1 MIDVKQ
7 EDDNTFT
14 IYWDE
19 NNPKESILNTWTEE
33 DFINAIQNKLQSLEE
48 LGVLDNATQAI
59 NQINDHIE
67 EEFFINQT
75 PEEVNQDIQTL
86 KDFISKNVQES
97 NYEGFNQG
105 PEDYKLKED

>member
-19 NNPKESILNTWTEE
+19 NDPKESILNTWTEE

-67 EEFFINQT
+67 EEFFIDQSA
-75 PEEVNQDIQTL
+75 EEVNQDILNAQKFLRDQDTEQSQT
-86 KDFISKNVQES
+86 
-97 NYEGFNQG
+97 
-105 PEDYKLKED
+105 

>member
-19 NNPKESILNTWTEE
+19 NDPKESILNTWTEE

-48 LGVLDNATQAI
+48 LGVLDNATEAI

-67 EEFFINQT
+67 EEFFIDQT
-75 PEEVNQDIQTL
+75 PEEVNEDIQTL
-86 KDFISKNVQES
+86 KDFIA
-97 NYEGFNQG
+97 NQG
-105 PEDYKLKED
+105 TEQSQDRTVPPPNFPLFP

>member
-19 NNPKESILNTWTEE
+19 NDPKESILNTWTEE

-48 LGVLDNATQAI
+48 LGVLDDATHAI

-67 EEFFINQT
+67 EEFFIDQSE
-75 PEEVNQDIQTL
+75 EEVIEDINTL
-86 KDFISKNVQES
+86 KDFIA
-97 NYEGFNQG
+97 NQG
-105 PEDYKLKED
+105 TEQSQDRVVPPPNFPLFP

>member
-19 NNPKESILNTWTEE
+19 NDPHESIFNTWTEE
-33 DFINAIQNKLQSLEE
+33 DFINAIQNHLNTLQE
-48 LGVLDNATQAI
+48 LGVLDDATKAI

-67 EEFFINQT
+67 EEFFIDQSA
-75 PEEVNQDIQTL
+75 EEVNQDIQTL
-86 KDFISKNVQES
+86 KDFIA
-97 NYEGFNQG
+97 NQDN
-105 PEDYKLKED
+105 ELKKD

>member
-19 NNPKESILNTWTEE
+19 NDPQESILNTWTEE

-48 LGVLDNATQAI
+48 LGVLDDATQAI

-67 EEFFINQT
+67 EEFFIDQT
-75 PEEVNQDIQTL
+75 PEEVEQDIQTL
-86 KDFISKNVQES
+86 KEFIA
-97 NYEGFNQG
+97 NQDT
-105 PEDYKLKED
+105 EQSQT